1 MQHILIDK
9 FNEQNIEKMS
19 RDFQTNT
26 PFPHIV
32 FDNFLNEESAEKSL
46 SNFNINENW
55 INYSFVNNFRK
66 YGLADK
72 KFMDKNMN
80 EILDELGS
88 KKIIDIVSKIT
99 GIKNLFLDKTLGGG
113 GLNQVFNGG
122 SLNVHTDFIPHI
134 KEKKWK
140 RVLNLIIYLNHD
152 WKSTY
157 KGELEF
163 WDENVKNRVKSI
175 SPIFNR
181 CIIFKTDKKSFHGH
195 PEKMNLPE
203 GVSRKT
209 IIIYYL
215 VEEEKEQKIY
225 STKYVGR
232 PGDTLYTR
240 FMIHLD
246 TFLNKI
252 LTYSKRYGI
261 LNDKIASKILSFF
274 KK

>member
-9 FNEQNIEKMS
+9 FDEKIINKMS
-19 RDFQTNT
+19 EEFKSNN

-32 FDNFLNEESAEKSL
+32 FDNFLNSESAERSL
-46 SNFNINENW
+46 TNFKINENW

-66 YGLADK
+66 YGLVDK
-72 KFMDKNMN
+72 KFMDKTMN

-88 KKIIDIVSKIT
+88 PEFIEIVSKIT
-99 GIKNLFLDKTLGGG
+99 GIQNLFLDKTLGGG

-134 KEKKWK
+134 KEKNWK

-152 WKSTY
+152 WKSSY

-163 WDENVKNRVKSI
+163 WDEKVKNKIKSI
-175 SPIFNR
+175 SPTFNR
-181 CIIFKTDKKSFHGH
+181 CVIFKTDKKSFHGH
-195 PEKMNLPE
+195 PEKMNLPDD
-203 GVSRKT
+203 VSRKS

-215 VEEEKEQKIY
+215 VKEEKEQKIY

-232 PGDTLYTR
+232 PGDSAYTR

-252 LTYSKRYGI
+252 LTYAKRYGF
-261 LNDKIASKILSFF
+261 LNDKIASKILSLF
-274 KK
+274 KN